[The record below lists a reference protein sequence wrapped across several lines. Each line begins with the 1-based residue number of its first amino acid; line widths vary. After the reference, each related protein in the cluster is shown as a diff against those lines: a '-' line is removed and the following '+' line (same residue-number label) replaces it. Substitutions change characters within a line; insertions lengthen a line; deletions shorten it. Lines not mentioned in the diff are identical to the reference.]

1 MKNFL
6 NLQKNIDI
14 WIYKKDKYWKTF
26 YIRTRTMKRFGS
38 QTFNILIVNR
48 FVCGPRV
55 FNPSPNHCVAYSWQG
70 PESGSVTQL
79 LISLL
84 PLTVKSHL

>member
-6 NLQKNIDI
+6 NLQKYIDI
-14 WIYKKDKYWKTF
+14 WIYKKDKYWKLF
-26 YIRTRTMKRFGS
+26 IRTRTMKRFGS
-38 QTFNILIVNR
+38 QTFNILIVNEP
-48 FVCGPRV
+48 VCDSRV
-55 FNPSPNHCVAYSWQG
+55 FNPRPNHCVAYSWQG

-79 LISLL
+79 LISPL

>member
-14 WIYKKDKYWKTF
+14 WIYKKDKYWKLF
-26 YIRTRTMKRFGS
+26 IRTRTMKRFGS
-38 QTFNILIVNR
+38 QTFNILIVNW

-55 FNPSPNHCVAYSWQG
+55 FNPRPNHCVAYSWQG

-79 LISLL
+79 LISPL

>member
-1 MKNFL
+1 MIFEFIRKINIENFL
-6 NLQKNIDI
+6 DKNKNYEEI
-14 WIYKKDKYWKTF
+14 
-26 YIRTRTMKRFGS
+26 GS

-48 FVCGPRV
+48 FVCDPRV
-55 FNPSPNHCVAYSWQG
+55 FNPRPNHCVAYFGQG

-79 LISLL
+79 LISPL

>member
-1 MKNFL
+1 
-6 NLQKNIDI
+6 
-14 WIYKKDKYWKTF
+14 
-26 YIRTRTMKRFGS
+26 MKRFGS

-48 FVCGPRV
+48 FVCDPRV
-55 FNPSPNHCVAYSWQG
+55 VNPSPNCCVAYFGQG

-79 LISLL
+79 LISPL

>member
-6 NLQKNIDI
+6 NLQNNIDI
-14 WIYKKDKYWKTF
+14 LIYKKDKYWKLF
-26 YIRTRTMKRFGS
+26 IRTRTMKRFGS

-48 FVCGPRV
+48 FVCDLRV
-55 FNPSPNHCVAYSWQG
+55 FNPRPNHCVAYSWQG

-79 LISLL
+79 LISPL

>member
-14 WIYKKDKYWKTF
+14 WIYKKDKYWKLF
-26 YIRTRTMKRFGS
+26 IRIRTMKRFGS

-48 FVCGPRV
+48 FVCDPRV

-79 LISLL
+79 LISPL

>member
-6 NLQKNIDI
+6 NMQKNIDI
-14 WIYKKDKYWKTF
+14 WIYKKDKYWKLF
-26 YIRTRTMKRFGS
+26 IRTMKRFGS

-48 FVCGPRV
+48 FVCDPRV

-79 LISLL
+79 LISPL

>member
-1 MKNFL
+1 
-6 NLQKNIDI
+6 
-14 WIYKKDKYWKTF
+14 
-26 YIRTRTMKRFGS
+26 MKRFGS

-55 FNPSPNHCVAYSWQG
+55 FNPRPNHCVAYFGQG

-79 LISLL
+79 LISPL
-84 PLTVKSHL
+84 PLTPSPSEI